1 MYYLFQLQERELE
14 TNFKTIQ
21 KDCEKKKSKV
31 ETLETHQKELV
42 QHIEDLNKELE
53 NKTEEIKHFKKK
65 TDEYIKYV
73 LWRHFKA
80 FSRNVLFVILAG
92 NENISRFRL
101 TTGRY
106 LLLNR
111 NTKANFRVLRRGK
124 RA

>member
-14 TNFKTIQ
+14 TDIKIIQ
-21 KDCEKKKSKV
+21 KDCEKKKSKI

-65 TDEYIKYV
+65 TDEYIRYA
-73 LWRHFKA
+73 LWRHFKHCPEMYA
-80 FSRNVLFVILAG
+80 HALCIFAG

-111 NTKANFRVLRRGK
+111 NTKANY
-124 RA
+124 